1 MTGLPHAVSLGVP
14 LEFASS
20 WLPRFQPGIRF
31 CENSTD
37 APPVVTSGAG
47 AGASVSASVE
57 VATVVSGAGVVAS
70 VVSGAGVVASV
81 VSGAGVVASV
91 VVAAVVV
98 SVVVAAVVVVVVVS
112 AAVVVVVVEA
122 VVVAELLSTDEFAPP
137 EQAEIPV
144 TTIIPL
150 IRAAS
155 ILFFIRY
162 LSFLSADAVFVVLII
177 L

>member
-1 MTGLPHAVSLGVP
+1 MPHAVSLGVP
-14 LEFASS
+14 PEFASS

-47 AGASVSASVE
+47 ASVSASVV
-57 VATVVSGAGVVAS
+57 VAT

-155 ILFFIRY
+155 ILFFI
-162 LSFLSADAVFVVLII
+162 STFLF
-177 L
+177 

>member
-1 MTGLPHAVSLGVP
+1 M
-14 LEFASS
+14 
-20 WLPRFQPGIRF
+20 
-31 CENSTD
+31 
-37 APPVVTSGAG
+37 
-47 AGASVSASVE
+47 
-57 VATVVSGAGVVAS
+57 
-70 VVSGAGVVASV
+70 VSGAGVVASV

-98 SVVVAAVVVVVVVS
+98 SVVVAAVVVVS

-155 ILFFIRY
+155 ILFFI
-162 LSFLSADAVFVVLII
+162 STFLF
-177 L
+177 

>member
-1 MTGLPHAVSLGVP
+1 M
-14 LEFASS
+14 
-20 WLPRFQPGIRF
+20 
-31 CENSTD
+31 
-37 APPVVTSGAG
+37 
-47 AGASVSASVE
+47 
-57 VATVVSGAGVVAS
+57 
-70 VVSGAGVVASV
+70 VSGAGVVASV

-122 VVVAELLSTDEFAPP
+122 VVVAELLSKDEFAPP

-155 ILFFIRY
+155 ILFFI
-162 LSFLSADAVFVVLII
+162 STFLF
-177 L
+177 

>member
-1 MTGLPHAVSLGVP
+1 M
-14 LEFASS
+14 
-20 WLPRFQPGIRF
+20 R
-31 CENSTD
+31 
-37 APPVVTSGAG
+37 
-47 AGASVSASVE
+47 
-57 VATVVSGAGVVAS
+57 
-70 VVSGAGVVASV
+70 GVVASV

-112 AAVVVVVVEA
+112 AAVVVVVVE

-155 ILFFIRY
+155 ILFFI
-162 LSFLSADAVFVVLII
+162 STFLF
-177 L
+177 